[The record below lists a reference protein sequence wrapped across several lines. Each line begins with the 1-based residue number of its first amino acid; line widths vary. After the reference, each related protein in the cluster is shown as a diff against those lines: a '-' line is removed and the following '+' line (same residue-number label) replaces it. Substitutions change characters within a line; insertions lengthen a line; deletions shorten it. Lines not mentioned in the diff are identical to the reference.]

1 MFNSQT
7 YGQVDIEGAAKGL
20 LDFYKRTEQFDEL
33 FEITIGTDSQT
44 FSKETKVVSV
54 IAAHRE
60 HHGGIFFY
68 ETTNI
73 DKLTDIRR
81 KLTEETMRSLNT
93 ATALTE
99 ALEKDGKYDKL
110 REDSL
115 ISIHVDAGWSDKGK
129 TKELIPGLIGWIKA
143 CGYCAEVKPDSYAAS
158 SIADKI
164 SK

>member
-93 ATALTE
+93 ATELTGV
-99 ALEKDGKYDKL
+99 LESSKKFDEL
-110 REDSL
+110 RNNSL
-115 ISIHVDAGWSDKGK
+115 ISIHIDAGWSDKGK
-129 TKELIPGLIGWIKA
+129 TKNLIPGLIGWITS
-143 CGYCAEVKPDSYAAS
+143 CGFSAEVKPESYAAS